1 MTFTDWTWLKNHGSH
16 SKKGKHGNNQKEML
30 DTFKENFDQI
40 RQHELH
46 MKEKQKRKHKK
57 GSDENSEEI
66 ESGDIFIGD
75 RYKLKAFED
84 GDKNAMRLLIKH
96 GNSDLKFTDEIK
108 SSNGKNHNRL
118 EGDSLTMLKTWQKL
132 LRPHFPDGK
141 IRVNDDKVPD
151 VLKKNGKENDLYD
164 PNHLKFDENGILI
177 KNFGFTK
184 IEDNVKIE
192 KLIDDIKFSEDFS
205 TTEKFILDWQTV
217 ILGIAVSSCIIF
229 FLVAA
234 IYSIQHAKHWKKLRN
249 YFDAGESI

>member
-1 MTFTDWTWLKNHGSH
+1 
-16 SKKGKHGNNQKEML
+16 ML

-57 GSDENSEEI
+57 GSDESSEEI

-96 GNSDLKFTDEIK
+96 GNSDLKFRDEIK

-118 EGDSLTMLKTWQKL
+118 DDSLTMLKTWQKL
-132 LRPHFPDGK
+132 LRPHFSDGK
-141 IRVNDDKVPD
+141 IHVNDDKAPD